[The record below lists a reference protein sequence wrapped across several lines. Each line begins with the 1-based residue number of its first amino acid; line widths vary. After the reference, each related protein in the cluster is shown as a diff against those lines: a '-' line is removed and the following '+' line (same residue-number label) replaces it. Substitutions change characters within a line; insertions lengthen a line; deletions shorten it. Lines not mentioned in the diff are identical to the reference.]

1 MNDKSTAE
9 VEGTVV
15 RTGLYIDGAWVSAAS
30 GATFGVYDP
39 ATEQLLADVA
49 AADAADAQRALDAAH
64 RAQKSWR
71 KTSPRERAELLRRT
85 YDIIQ
90 ARKDEFAAVLTAEMG
105 KPLGE
110 SLGEVAYGNEFMR
123 WFSEQAAHI
132 EGTFAQNPA
141 GQTNIVVTHEPVGP
155 SLMITPWNF
164 PLAMG
169 TRKVGAAL
177 AAGCT
182 VVIKPAALT
191 PLTMALFVEA
201 LEEAGVPAG
210 VVNLIPSDQA
220 GAISSSLMADSRLR
234 KVSFTGSTGVGSIL
248 LAQAAENVQ
257 NSSMELG
264 GNGPFVVLSDADVA
278 AAVDGAIVAKFRNG
292 GQSCVAANRI
302 IVHRDV
308 ADAFTEAFV
317 QRVEGLRLGDGR
329 GEGTDVGPVIDGKQ
343 RDRIAQLVERAVQGG
358 ATVRVGGYVPD
369 RVGSFYPPTVLT
381 DVDPA
386 SEIAREEIFGP
397 IATITVADTDEQ
409 AIELAND
416 TPFGLVAF
424 VFSQGLDKAFWAAE
438 ELEAGMVGVNRGL
451 VSDAAAPFGGIK
463 ASGLGRE
470 GGAFGI
476 YEYLETKYVALN
488 R

>member
-1 MNDKSTAE
+1 MAVQQEAIIDG
-9 VEGTVV
+9 VHVQ
-15 RTGLYIDGAWVSAAS
+15 TGLFINGEWVSAAS
-30 GATFGVYDP
+30 GGTFDVFDP
-39 ATEQLLADVA
+39 ATDQKLAEVA
-49 AADAADAQRALDAAH
+49 AASAEDAMRALDAAH
-64 RAQKSWR
+64 AAQRSWG
-71 KTSPRERAELLRRT
+71 KTSTRERADILRRT
-85 YDIIQ
+85 FEIV
-90 ARKDEFAAVLTAEMG
+90 ANRASEFAAVLTAEMG

-110 SLGEVAYGNEFMR
+110 SLGEVGYGNEFMR

-201 LEEAGVPAG
+201 LTEAGVPAG
-210 VVNLIPSDQA
+210 VVNLVPSDRA
-220 GAISSSLMADSRLR
+220 SAISSKLMADQRLR
-234 KVSFTGSTGVGSIL
+234 KVSFTGSTTVGSVL
-248 LAQAAENVQ
+248 LAQAAQHVQ
-257 NSSMELG
+257 NTSMELG
-264 GNGPFVVLSDADVA
+264 GNGPFVILSDADVNE
-278 AAVDGAIVAKFRNG
+278 AVEGALVAKFRNG

-302 IVHRDV
+302 IVHKDLAEV
-308 ADAFTEAFV
+308 FTQAFV
-317 QRVEGLRLGDGR
+317 ARVGELRMGDGR
-329 GEGTDVGPVIDGKQ
+329 EAGVSVGPVVDHAQ
-343 RDRIAQLVERAVQGG
+343 RDRIAALVDGAVAQG
-358 ATVRVGGYVPD
+358 ATLLAGGVVPAGK
-369 RVGSFYPPTVLT
+369 GSFYPPTVLANVSN
-381 DVDPA
+381 DH
-386 SEIAREEIFGP
+386 EIFHEEIFGP
-397 IATITVADTDEQ
+397 VATIAVAENDEQ
-409 AIELAND
+409 AIEMANE

-424 VFSQGLDKAFWAAE
+424 VYSQGLDRSFWAAG
-438 ELEAGMVGVNRGL
+438 ELQAGMVGVNRGL

-470 GGAFGI
+470 GGAHGI
-476 YEYLETKYVALN
+476 YEYLETKYIAIT

>member
-1 MNDKSTAE
+1 MAVQQEAIIDG
-9 VEGTVV
+9 VHV
-15 RTGLYIDGAWVSAAS
+15 RTGLFINGEWVSAAS
-30 GATFGVYDP
+30 GGTFDVFDP
-39 ATEQLLADVA
+39 ATDQKLAEVA
-49 AADAADAQRALDAAH
+49 AASAEDAMRALDAAH
-64 RAQKSWR
+64 AAQRSWG
-71 KTSPRERAELLRRT
+71 KTSTRERADILRRT
-85 YDIIQ
+85 FEIV
-90 ARKDEFAAVLTAEMG
+90 ANRASEFAAVLTAEMG

-110 SLGEVAYGNEFMR
+110 SLGEVGYGNEFMR

-201 LEEAGVPAG
+201 LTEAGVPAG
-210 VVNLIPSDQA
+210 VVNLVPSDRA
-220 GAISSSLMADSRLR
+220 SAISSKLMADQRLR
-234 KVSFTGSTGVGSIL
+234 KVSFTGSTTVGSVL
-248 LAQAAENVQ
+248 LAQAAQHVQ
-257 NSSMELG
+257 NTSMELG
-264 GNGPFVVLSDADVA
+264 GNGPFVILSDADVNE
-278 AAVDGAIVAKFRNG
+278 AVEGALVAKFRNG

-302 IVHRDV
+302 IVHKDLAEV
-308 ADAFTEAFV
+308 FTQAFV
-317 QRVEGLRLGDGR
+317 ARVGELRMGDGR
-329 GEGTDVGPVIDGKQ
+329 EAGVSVGPVVDHAQ
-343 RDRIAQLVERAVQGG
+343 RDRIAALVDGAVAQG
-358 ATVRVGGYVPD
+358 ATLLAGGVVPAGK
-369 RVGSFYPPTVLT
+369 GSFYPPTVLANVSN
-381 DVDPA
+381 DH
-386 SEIAREEIFGP
+386 EIFHEEIFGP
-397 IATITVADTDEQ
+397 VATIAVAENDEQ
-409 AIELAND
+409 AIEMANE

-424 VFSQGLDKAFWAAE
+424 VYSQGLDRSFWAAG
-438 ELEAGMVGVNRGL
+438 ELQAGMVGVNRGL

-470 GGAFGI
+470 GGAHGI
-476 YEYLETKYVALN
+476 YEYLETKYIAIN

>member
-1 MNDKSTAE
+1 MNDLSSVAVDGTA
-9 VEGTVV
+9 V
-15 RTGLYIDGAWVSAAS
+15 RTGLFIDGEWQPSAS
-30 GATFGVYDP
+30 GATFPVYDP
-39 ATEQLLADVA
+39 ATERLIAEVA
-49 AADAADAQRALDAAH
+49 AANADDARRALDAAH

-85 YDIIQ
+85 FEIIQ
-90 ARKDEFAAVLTAEMG
+90 SRSDEFAAVLTAEMG

-123 WFSEQAAHI
+123 WFSEQAAHV
-132 EGTFAQNPA
+132 EGTFGQNPA
-141 GQTNIVVTHEPVGP
+141 GQTNIIVTREPVGP

-177 AAGCT
+177 AAGCP
-182 VVIKPAALT
+182 VIIKPAALT

-210 VVNLIPSDQA
+210 VVNLIPSDRA
-220 GAISSSLMADSRLR
+220 SVISSSLMSDARLR
-234 KVSFTGSTGVGSIL
+234 KVSFTGSTGVGSTL
-248 LAQAAENVQ
+248 LAQAAEHVQ

-264 GNGPFVVLSDADVA
+264 GNGPFVVLSDADVE
-278 AAVDGAIVAKFRNG
+278 AAVEGAITAKFRNG

-308 ADAFTEAFV
+308 AERFTEAFV
-317 QRVEGLRLGDGR
+317 QRVEALRMGDGR
-329 GEGTDVGPVIDGKQ
+329 GDGTDVGPVIDGKQ
-343 RDRIAQLVERAVQGG
+343 RDRIATLVDDAVAGG
-358 ATVRVGGYVPD
+358 ATVRVGGFVPAGA
-369 RVGSFYPPTVLT
+369 GSFYPPTVLT
-381 DVDPA
+381 GVDPG
-386 SEIAREEIFGP
+386 SEISREEIFGP
-397 IATITVADTDEQ
+397 VATIAVADSDEQ
-409 AIELAND
+409 AIEMAND

-424 VFSQGLDKAFWAAE
+424 VFSQGLDRAFWAAG
-438 ELEAGMVGVNRGL
+438 ELEAGMIGVNRGL

-476 YEYLETKYVALN
+476 EEYLETKYVALN